1 MHGRISVT
9 RSASAVRPGCEDC
22 LLAPECPARALDG
35 AGSDRGIEVAIRIL
49 HRGDRL
55 FRYGEAFDSIYMMRS
70 GTIKACTISASG
82 DEQVIGFYASG
93 DLVGLDAIH
102 AGRHMSSAIALGTT
116 SVCSLPFEPLRR
128 VSARRSH
135 VQRRL
140 LVKMSQRIASDGH
153 RLAILAMRGAG
164 QRMAAFLIA
173 LVDSQRS
180 RGLKCDEIH
189 LPMSRTDIASYL
201 VLAVETVSR
210 SLSRQHEKGLIKVHR
225 NRIRVLDEQ
234 ALRTNAGCQEPKT
247 PAQAHGAR

>member
-1 MHGRISVT
+1 MHGRIYVT
-9 RSASAVRPGCEDC
+9 RGAGAVRPGCEDC

-35 AGSDRGIEVAIRIL
+35 DAPDRGIEVAIRIL

-55 FRYGEAFDSIYMMRS
+55 FHCGEAFDSIYMMRS
-70 GTIKACTISASG
+70 GTIKTCTISASG
-82 DEQVIGFYASG
+82 DEQVIGFHASG
-93 DLVGLDAIH
+93 DLVGLDAIG

-128 VSARRSH
+128 VSARLPH

-140 LVKMSQRIASDGH
+140 LVKMSQRIGNDGH

-180 RGLKCDEIH
+180 RGLMCDEIH

-210 SLSRQHEKGLIKVHR
+210 SLSRQHEKGLIKVQR
-225 NRIRVLDEQ
+225 NRIRVLDEP
-234 ALRTNAGCQEPKT
+234 ALRTIAGCREPKT
-247 PAQAHGAR
+247 PAQAYGAR

>member
-9 RSASAVRPGCEDC
+9 RSASPVRPGCEDC
-22 LLAPECPARALDG
+22 LLAPECPARASGG
-35 AGSDRGIEVAIRIL
+35 AVSDPGIEVAIRVL
-49 HRGDRL
+49 HHGDRL
-55 FRYGEAFDSIYMMRS
+55 FHHGEAFDSIYVMRS

-82 DEQVIGFYASG
+82 DEQVIGFHASG

-102 AGRHMSSAIALGTT
+102 TGRHASSAIALGTI
-116 SVCSLPFEPLRR
+116 SVCRLPFEPLRR
-128 VSARRSH
+128 VSARRPH
-135 VQRRL
+135 VHRRL
-140 LVKMSQRIASDGH
+140 LAKMSQRIGDDGR

-164 QRMAAFLIA
+164 QRMAAFLVA

-189 LPMSRTDIASYL
+189 LPMSRSDIASYL

-210 SLSRQHEKGLIKVHR
+210 SLSRQHESGLIRVHR
-225 NRIRVLDEQ
+225 NRIRVLDER
-234 ALRTNAGCQEPKT
+234 ALRTIAGCRGPNT